1 MKSLKLSLVDIEN
14 FLSTT
19 DATIW
24 RTQSQTLHSG
34 IGFLTI
40 EAIIAANGLFAPLQY
55 LTNQAKDPTGARSEA
70 FSRGFFFNFGISWE
84 EGVRVLAKHI
94 FSAINS

>member
-1 MKSLKLSLVDIEN
+1 VDIEN

-34 IGFLTI
+34 IGFLSI
-40 EAIIAANGLFAPLQY
+40 EAIIAANGLVAPLQS
-55 LTNQAKDPTGARSEA
+55 LTMQSKDPTGATSKS
-70 FSRGFFFNFGISWE
+70 FSRAFFSNFGISWD